1 MRSAFTG
8 LILAAGVLGGATDAA
23 AQSAI
28 MKLPDL
34 SQHARVMQRIGLTD
48 IIVDYS
54 RPLVRGR
61 KIFGGVLAYG
71 EVWRAGANNNT
82 TFEVSDPVTIDGL
95 PLPKGVYGLHMIPG
109 QTSWV
114 VIFSR
119 NSTSWGSF
127 NYEQSE
133 DVLRVTVTPGPSDF
147 HEALSYD
154 FGEPQ
159 PNSTVATLRW
169 EKVAV
174 PFKIEV
180 NTLELT
186 QKSLTVHLRPR

>member
-71 EVWRAGANNNT
+71 EVWRARAHN
-82 TFEVSDPVTIDGL
+82 
-95 PLPKGVYGLHMIPG
+95 H
-109 QTSWV
+109 
-114 VIFSR
+114 
-119 NSTSWGSF
+119 
-127 NYEQSE
+127 
-133 DVLRVTVTPGPSDF
+133 
-147 HEALSYD
+147 
-154 FGEPQ
+154 
-159 PNSTVATLRW
+159 
-169 EKVAV
+169 
-174 PFKIEV
+174 
-180 NTLELT
+180 NTLEVSQSVSNDRLALP
-186 QKSLTVHLRPR
+186 QSV